1 MEFNMNNTGNTA
13 AAAAGAIGALVFL
26 AMYLAV
32 IVLVIAGL
40 WKTFTKAGKPGWAAI
55 IPIYNLIV
63 MIQIAGKPI
72 WWIILYL
79 IPFVNIVIAIMVTA
93 AVSRNFGRG
102 VGTTLG
108 LIFLPMIFYPILGFG
123 GAQYVG
129 TPTPM

>member
-1 MEFNMNNTGNTA
+1 
-13 AAAAGAIGALVFL
+13 
-26 AMYLAV
+26 
-32 IVLVIAGL
+32 VLVIAGI
-40 WKTFTKAGKPGWAAI
+40 WKVFTKAGKPGWAAL

-63 MIQIAGKPI
+63 LLQVADKPI

-79 IPFVNIVIAIMVTA
+79 IPLVNIVIAIITLA

-123 GAQYVG
+123 SAQYVG
-129 TPTPM
+129 TPTPA